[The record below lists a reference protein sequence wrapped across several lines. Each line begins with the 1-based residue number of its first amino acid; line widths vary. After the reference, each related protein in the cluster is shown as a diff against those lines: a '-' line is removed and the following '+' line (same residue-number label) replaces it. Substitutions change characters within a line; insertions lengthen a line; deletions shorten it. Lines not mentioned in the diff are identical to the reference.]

1 MLDSRGVR
9 ANPEKTSAI
18 ANIPPPRT
26 AKQVRSF
33 LGMTGYYRQCIPG
46 YARLTQPL
54 TELTKK
60 RRKFLTGLVPV
71 RRPLII

>member
-1 MLDSRGVR
+1 MLGFMLDSRGVR

-46 YARLTQPL
+46 YARLAQPL
-54 TELTKK
+54 TELT
-60 RRKFLTGLVPV
+60 
-71 RRPLII
+71 